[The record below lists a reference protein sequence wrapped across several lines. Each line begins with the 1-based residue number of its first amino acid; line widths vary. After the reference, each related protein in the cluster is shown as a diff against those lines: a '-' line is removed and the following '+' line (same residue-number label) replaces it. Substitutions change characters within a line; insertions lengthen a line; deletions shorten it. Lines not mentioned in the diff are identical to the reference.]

1 MKALNLFLVLLLTSC
16 TQPALKASNLL
27 LFKIEARNIAADK
40 IIEYRY
46 FQDGLVEETILQ
58 DSSNSSEIFQT
69 SFNQAEPQIELLSK
83 LQELDYH
90 NSFPWKQDYH
100 KRGDVIKVQFPQ
112 SITPQSINPNKETQ
126 AITINK
132 TYFFYSG
139 EQNAPE
145 ILQQL
150 LDLTG
155 LTRANEAQ

>member
-1 MKALNLFLVLLLTSC
+1 MKRLLVLLSIFLTSC
-16 TQPALKASNLL
+16 TQPALKTNNLL
-27 LFKIEARNIAADK
+27 LFKIEARNIAADR
-40 IIEYRY
+40 ITEFRY
-46 FQDGLVEETILQ
+46 FKDGLVEKTILQ

-112 SITPQSINPNKETQ
+112 STTPQSINPNKTTQ

-139 EQNAPE
+139 DQNAPE

-155 LTRANEAQ
+155 LTRASEAQ

>member
-1 MKALNLFLVLLLTSC
+1 MKRLLLLLSIFLTSC
-16 TQPALKASNLL
+16 TQPALKANNLL
-27 LFKIEARNIAADK
+27 LFKIEARNIAVDR
-40 IIEYRY
+40 ITEFRY
-46 FQDGLVEETILQ
+46 FKDGLVEKTILQ

-112 SITPQSINPNKETQ
+112 STTPQSINPNKETQ

-139 EQNAPE
+139 DQKAPE

-155 LTRANEAQ
+155 LTRASESQ